1 MFFHIFAN
9 MSENRVVIGLTEK
22 VVVIGK
28 NGRNRRVSARIDTGA
43 TKSSIDTEL
52 AAEMQ
57 LGPIVDYTLVK
68 SASGSSQ
75 RPVLEAE
82 IVMQGKKIR
91 SKFTVAQREHM
102 TYKVLIGQNILKRH
116 KFLIDPTK

>member
-1 MFFHIFAN
+1 